1 MSLDNIFALATLP
14 KSIGPNPPSDS
25 EFVRFEPFR
34 ALNDP
39 FRCLPDDGRPL
50 DGFTYVPL
58 NSNFVSSIF
67 STFDDSL
74 VFLALSSICS
84 SFAILFAIFFA
95 ETTLATG
102 AELVAL
108 LHKYK
113 ILVDLS

>member
-14 KSIGPNPPSDS
+14 KSIGPIPPSDS

-39 FRCLPDDGRPL
+39 FRCLPDDDGRPL

-95 ETTLATG
+95 ETTLETG

-108 LHKYK
+108 LHKYT
-113 ILVDLS
+113 I